1 MALFYVAAGV
11 NHFSN
16 PGTYYTIIPPYFSNP
31 QLINTVSGIAEIV
44 SGILLLIPQ
53 TRKLAANAIIAML
66 IAFIPAHIYM
76 IKTGFCIKTFCLPE
90 WALWARLLMLQ
101 PLLISWAWYNRK

>member
-1 MALFYVAAGV
+1 
-11 NHFSN
+11 
-16 PGTYYTIIPPYFSNP
+16 
-31 QLINTVSGIAEIV
+31 
-44 SGILLLIPQ
+44 
-53 TRKLAANAIIAML
+53 LAAYAIIAML